1 MPRKTKHNDI
11 TSPELLNQVNPEN
24 IQLMEDFL
32 DYLKSIQ
39 RSETTRNAYKNDL
52 EIAFVWNLKY
62 NNNTFFCDWTKR
74 NIVRYQNWLINENGN
89 SPARVRRLKAALSS
103 LGNFVELVLDAE
115 YPNFRNII
123 NKIESPVNQPVR
135 EKTVLSDDEIQE
147 ILSLLVDKKKYEMAC
162 FVALAAYGGRRK
174 SEICRFKVTDFDDDK
189 LVCGG
194 SLWRSS
200 PMRTKGRGSQGKI
213 LQVFTLVKP
222 FKPYLDLW
230 LQERRKLCIDS
241 VWLFPDD
248 VDSTKTLPIST
259 VNSWMNTLSR
269 LTGKDIYCHMF
280 RHRYTTY
287 LSDNGI
293 PDAVI
298 KEIQG
303 WSDLQMVSVYV
314 DRSTEDTLDMYFG
327 EDGFKHVETKNL
339 SEL

>member
-1 MPRKTKHNDI
+1 
-11 TSPELLNQVNPEN
+11 
-24 IQLMEDFL
+24 
-32 DYLKSIQ
+32 
-39 RSETTRNAYKNDL
+39 
-52 EIAFVWNLKY
+52 
-62 NNNTFFCDWTKR
+62 
-74 NIVRYQNWLINENGN
+74 
-89 SPARVRRLKAALSS
+89 
-103 LGNFVELVLDAE
+103 VLDTE

-123 NKIESPVNQPVR
+123 NKIESPINQPVR
-135 EKTVLSDDEIQE
+135 EKTVLSDEEVQE
-147 ILSLLVDKKKYEMAC
+147 ILQMLIERKKYEMAC

-174 SEICRFKVTDFDDDK
+174 SEICRFKVSDFSEDK

-200 PMRTKGRGSQGKI
+200 PMRTKGRGVQGKI
-213 LQVFTLVKP
+213 LQVYTLVKP

-230 LQERRKLCIDS
+230 LTEREQRGVES
-241 VWLFPDD
+241 QWLFPDD
-248 VDSTKTLPIST
+248 LNPSEMMPVST

-303 WSDLQMVSVYV
+303 WSDLTMVGVYV
-314 DRSTEDTLDMYFG
+314 DRSTEDTLDMYFN
-327 EDGFKHVETKNL
+327 EDGFKNVEVRGL